1 MSSPSRRRL
10 SRNSQ
15 VVQTTTTSSFSTSPK
30 SKTASRRDDF
40 IAPSSEEGG
49 PRQKGRI
56 LSSSTRIFIIKDKLE
71 QIDVDRIRAA
81 ISSLGGMN
89 ASLRFANLI
98 LTGTRSAKRAQK
110 FIDADAEQRKVP
122 VVHHT
127 WLDDSQRA
135 GIMLPYA
142 DYLVISPKEPSPP
155 ETLKALEHET
165 KATENVTEPAP
176 PEEGSST
183 EVSSPERPSSASPS
197 RGRERESKRK
207 RRDSNSDS
215 AAVAGDSSSREGSL
229 GNEQVIG
236 TANQPKTA
244 GPSWCNSEY
253 ACMRPSPLKSL
264 HNQGLVD
271 QLETLRL
278 QRTLTGGQE
287 VNATAYGRAISAV
300 KSYPRSIA
308 PNPSLAASLKGVG
321 PKIVKLIKQY
331 YTNGSIAE
339 VDEIRRD
346 TSFQIMSQFTELYG
360 IGPKKA
366 REYYSEGCRTMD
378 DVLRMGGSM
387 GTHLHVEECLRILPD
402 LRTKIPR
409 PEVEEI
415 ARYIHQELKAILP
428 DAVYTIC
435 GGFRR
440 GKPQSNDVDIVFA
453 DTSPSTRSQLTAM
466 EELLRALKKKA
477 YVTHIINV
485 TTPSDKYERV
495 FSRLDI
501 AEVVVLPPRSDTV
514 PRSHYRR
521 VDIIFSPLKTYG
533 AAVLGWTGSR
543 QFERDLRRIAQSRG
557 YTFHSTGLT
566 SNNDKTTLETTREE
580 DIFSVLE
587 IPYMPPELRNCD
599 A

>member
-1 MSSPSRRRL
+1 MVHVSEK
-10 SRNSQ
+10 
-15 VVQTTTTSSFSTSPK
+15 TTLNAYSL
-30 SKTASRRDDF
+30 
-40 IAPSSEEGG
+40 G
-49 PRQKGRI
+49 
-56 LSSSTRIFIIKDKLE
+56 IFIIKDKLE
-71 QIDVDRIRAA
+71 QEDVDRIRAA

-110 FIDADAEQRKVP
+110 FIDADAEVSTIFLRSRVGGPSGILMLKAALQQRKVP

-142 DYLVISPKEPSPP
+142 DYLVIAPKEPSPP
-155 ETLKALEHET
+155 ETLETVEHEA
-165 KATENVTEPAP
+165 KATESVTNPATP
-176 PEEGSST
+176 GEGSST

-197 RGRERESKRK
+197 RGCERESKRK
-207 RRDSNSDS
+207 RRDSSSTS
-215 AAVAGDSSSREGSL
+215 AVVAGGSSSREGSIE
-229 GNEQVIG
+229 NEQVIG
-236 TANQPKTA
+236 AANQPKTA
-244 GPSWCNSEY
+244 GPSWYNSEY

-300 KSYPRSIA
+300 KSYPHSIA

-346 TSFQIMSQFTELYG
+346 TSFQVMSQFTELYG

-466 EELLRALKKKA
+466 EELLRALKKKGGS
-477 YVTHIINV
+477 T
-485 TTPSDKYERV
+485 
-495 FSRLDI
+495 
-501 AEVVVLPPRSDTV
+501 
-514 PRSHYRR
+514 SH
-521 VDIIFSPLKTYG
+521 T
-533 AAVLGWTGSR
+533 A
-543 QFERDLRRIAQSRG
+543 
-557 YTFHSTGLT
+557 STGG
-566 SNNDKTTLETTREE
+566 
-580 DIFSVLE
+580 
-587 IPYMPPELRNCD
+587 
-599 A
+599 